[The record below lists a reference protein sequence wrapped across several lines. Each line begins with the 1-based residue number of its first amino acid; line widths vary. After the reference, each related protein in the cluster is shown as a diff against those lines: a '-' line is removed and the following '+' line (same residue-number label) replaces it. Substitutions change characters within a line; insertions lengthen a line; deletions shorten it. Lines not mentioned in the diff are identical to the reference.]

1 MTDIAKT
8 ISDKQTM
15 MRAVLADLEKKSIE
29 AHESAALLLCE
40 IERCKTIALVVMETL
55 TGLKLYLDATEGL
68 DTDERVQWLQENGRP
83 GVKPRC
89 LLCAA
94 VMDDIP
100 LVDEDGN
107 VIEELVVNLEDRLLT
122 VYQNVAICPQCEGQK
137 DFDNGNLQ
145 N

>member
-1 MTDIAKT
+1 MTDIANT

-15 MRAVLADLEKKSIE
+15 MLAVLADLEKKSIE
-29 AHESAALLLCE
+29 AHESTALLLYE
-40 IERCKTIALVVMETL
+40 IERCKTIALVVMEAL
-55 TGLKLYLDATEGL
+55 TGLKLYLDAAEGL
-68 DTDERVQWLQENGRP
+68 DAAEKKEWLKQNGRP

-100 LVDEDGN
+100 LVDEEGN

-122 VYQNVAICPQCEGQK
+122 VYQNVAICPQCEGQE